1 MTTRVFRAKPAVV
14 IALVMIAA
22 LPCVAQEPAS
32 SPTQPDQ
39 QEQPSPRAAQPPVQ
53 APAPQAGNADL
64 DAGLQY
70 LKSNQFEKAL
80 ASFQMV
86 LNTDPENAT
95 ANLLAASAALNL
107 FQGDGAV
114 TYAENARRLAPNDW
128 RVDTTLVTAYAVDGK
143 IAERDAVRA
152 KLVALHNSPDAPDAM
167 KANGFLLDLFK
178 MKKYRVEAVQYFKPI
193 GKFHTY
199 YRFLVRSMGGKRLWE
214 YELQSDDFAQKS
226 WADAHPQEAAAG
238 GRQYTLESDFGDEHV
253 EYRLFSGNPSY
264 DEVRAVVVQLLSE
277 RTQPFPAEVP
287 KPAPAVQ

>member
-1 MTTRVFRAKPAVV
+1 MTIGAFRARSVAVL
-14 IALVMIAA
+14 ALSAIAA
-22 LPCVAQEPAS
+22 LPGRAQQPASEPA
-32 SPTQPDQ
+32 
-39 QEQPSPRAAQPPVQ
+39 PSQAGASLPSQPPAQQ
-53 APAPQAGNADL
+53 ASNADI

-80 ASFQMV
+80 ASFQKV
-86 LNTDPENAT
+86 LDDDPENAT

-152 KLVALHNSPDAPDAM
+152 KLVALHNSPEAPDAM

-178 MKKYRVEAVQYFKPI
+178 VKKYRVETVQYFKPL

-199 YRFLVRSMGGKRLWE
+199 YRFMVRNMAGKRLWE

-226 WADAHPQEAAAG
+226 WAEAHAQEAAAG
-238 GRQYTLESDFGDEHV
+238 GRQYTLESDFGGEHV
-253 EYRLFSGNPSY
+253 EYRLFSGAPSY
-264 DEVRAVVVQLLSE
+264 DDVRAVVVQLLTE
-277 RTQPFPAEVP
+277 RTEPFPAEKA

>member
-1 MTTRVFRAKPAVV
+1 MMPAVH
-14 IALVMIAA
+14 L
-22 LPCVAQEPAS
+22 LGQEPAS
-32 SPTQPDQ
+32 TSVPGQA
-39 QEQPSPRAAQPPVQ
+39 PSTTPVQ
-53 APAPQAGNADL
+53 TPTNPDIE
-64 DAGLQY
+64 AGLQY
-70 LKSNQFEKAL
+70 LKANQYEKAL
-80 ASFQMV
+80 ASFQKV
-86 LNTDPENAT
+86 LDTDPENAT

-143 IAERDAVRA
+143 IAQRDAVRA

-178 MKKYRVEAVQYFKPI
+178 VKKYRVETVQYFKPI

-199 YRFLVRSMGGKRLWE
+199 YRFLVRNLAGKRLWE

-226 WADAHPQEAAAG
+226 WADAHAQEAAAG
-238 GRQYTLESDFGDEHV
+238 DRQYTLESDFGDAHV

-264 DEVRAVVVQLLSE
+264 DDVRAVVVQLLTD
-277 RTQPFPAEVP
+277 RTEPFPAEAS
-287 KPAPAVQ
+287 KLAPAVQ

>member
-1 MTTRVFRAKPAVV
+1 MPS
-14 IALVMIAA
+14 
-22 LPCVAQEPAS
+22 VAQEPAN
-32 SPTQPDQ
+32 PPAAA
-39 QEQPSPRAAQPPVQ
+39 PSTTQ
-53 APAPQAGNADL
+53 APAQASASQSGNADL

-70 LKSNQFEKAL
+70 LKTNQFEKAL
-80 ASFQMV
+80 ASFQKV
-86 LNTDPENAT
+86 LNADPENAT

-178 MKKYRVEAVQYFKPI
+178 VKKYRVETVQYFKPI

-199 YRFLVRSMGGKRLWE
+199 YRFLVRNMAGKRLWE

-238 GRQYTLESDFGDEHV
+238 GRQYTLESDFGDAHV
-253 EYRLFSGNPSY
+253 EYRLFSGSPSY
-264 DEVRAVVVQLLSE
+264 DDVRAVVVQLLTD
-277 RTQPFPAEVP
+277 RTEPFPGELS